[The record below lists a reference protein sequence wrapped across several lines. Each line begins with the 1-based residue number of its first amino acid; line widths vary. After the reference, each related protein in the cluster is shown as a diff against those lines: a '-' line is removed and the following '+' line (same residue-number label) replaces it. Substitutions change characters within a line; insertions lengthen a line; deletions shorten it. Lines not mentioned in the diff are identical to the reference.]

1 VNGRTAAGRAEEAVE
16 AFRNALAF
24 GREDRAMTLSLA
36 HGLAASGRPGEARAY
51 LLTLR
56 DEQPG
61 NGEVN
66 LALARLESARH
77 DVTAAMRYY
86 HYAIEGAW
94 PEGAER
100 RRRATRLELAAFLV
114 HERSVVQAQAELI
127 ALAGDLPQDRSERL
141 RIAGLMRDAGLHAQA
156 LVVYGGLLGEQPDD
170 ELALAGAG
178 EAAFAAGNYR
188 GAVAYFTRASR
199 GGLLPADSAD
209 RLATARLVVAG
220 DPLQPRLTGLE
231 RRRRTLRALAAAVAR
246 LDGCA
251 AQPGTAASLQEVTAD
266 AATLRDRVT
275 ARTLARDPDLMELA
289 LSLVWRIELQTAEVC
304 GAPGGIDAAL
314 LLVARR
320 RQGAS
325 P

>member
-1 VNGRTAAGRAEEAVE
+1 
-16 AFRNALAF
+16 
-24 GREDRAMTLSLA
+24 M
-36 HGLAASGRPGEARAY
+36 
-51 LLTLR
+51 
-56 DEQPG
+56 
-61 NGEVN
+61 
-66 LALARLESARH
+66 
-77 DVTAAMRYY
+77 
-86 HYAIEGAW
+86 
-94 PEGAER
+94 
-100 RRRATRLELAAFLV
+100 
-114 HERSVVQAQAELI
+114 
-127 ALAGDLPQDRSERL
+127 
-141 RIAGLMRDAGLHAQA
+141 
-156 LVVYGGLLGEQPDD
+156 VYGGLLGEQPDD
-170 ELALAGAG
+170 ESALAGAG
-178 EAAFAAGNYR
+178 EAAFAEGKYR
-188 GAVAYFTRASR
+188 EAVAYFTRASR

-220 DPLQPRLTGLE
+220 DPLQPGLTGLE
-231 RRRRTLRALAAAVAR
+231 RRRRTLRALATAVAR

-314 LLVARR
+314 LLVARQ